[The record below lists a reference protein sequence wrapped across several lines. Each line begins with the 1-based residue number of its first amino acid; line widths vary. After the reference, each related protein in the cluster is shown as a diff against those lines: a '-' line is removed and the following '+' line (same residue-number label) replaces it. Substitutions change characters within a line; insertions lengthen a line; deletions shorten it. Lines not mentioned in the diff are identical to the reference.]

1 MRLGSGK
8 ILLAVLAWAAI
19 VAASATFFG
28 YQFAPEATH
37 HVEDAMAD
45 EAEHA
50 EAGEAEEEA
59 EHAEAGE
66 AEEEAEHADEG
77 ASGSQVV
84 GAILISV
91 GGAVLVPL
99 TVLPAR
105 RREREESVQVE
116 TEVEAEPGVEKVLV
130 TGMVLLSIGAAV
142 IHFAVIAQHF
152 DEWWLSGIFFVGV
165 ALFQL
170 AWAVAVVLR
179 PSRRLYLAGAV
190 VNALIVLTWIVSR
203 TTGIPVGPGAG
214 EPEAVGLPDVLATAC
229 EVLLVVAALALLARG
244 SALRH
249 PLKARAAAIGTWV
262 AAAAV
267 VTLTGLALAVLS

>member
-1 MRLGSGK
+1 MRIGLGKAS
-8 ILLAVLAWAAI
+8 LAVFAWAAI

-28 YQFAPEATH
+28 FQFAPEATH
-37 HVEDAMAD
+37 HLEEDAMA
-45 EAEHA
+45 
-50 EAGEAEEEA
+50 EEA
-59 EHAEAGE
+59 EHTEAGE

-77 ASGSQVV
+77 ASGSQIVE
-84 GAILISV
+84 AILISV

-99 TVLPAR
+99 TVVPAR

-130 TGMVLLSIGAAV
+130 MGMAVLSTGAAV

-152 DEWWLSGIFFVGV
+152 DEWWLAGTFFLGV

-170 AWAVAVVLR
+170 AWAVAVVLW
-179 PSRRLYLAGAV
+179 PSGRLYLAGAV

-214 EPEAVGLPDVLATAC
+214 EPEAVGLPDVLATAY

-244 SALRH
+244 SALRR
-249 PLKARAAAIGTWV
+249 PLRPRAAAIGTWV
-262 AAAAV
+262 AAVAV
-267 VTLTGLALAVLS
+267 VSLTALALAALP

>member
-8 ILLAVLAWAAI
+8 ILLAVFAWAAI

-28 YQFAPEATH
+28 FQFAPEATH
-37 HVEDAMAD
+37 HVDEAMAD

-50 EAGEAEEEA
+50 EG
-59 EHAEAGE
+59 GE

-84 GAILISV
+84 EAILISA

-116 TEVEAEPGVEKVLV
+116 TEVEAEPGLEKVLV
-130 TGMVLLSIGAAV
+130 MGMAVLSTGAAV

-179 PSRRLYLAGAV
+179 PSGRLYLAGAV

-214 EPEAVGLPDVLATAC
+214 EPEAVGLPDILATAY

-244 SALRH
+244 TASRE
-249 PLKARAAAIGTWV
+249 PLKARGAAIGTWV
-262 AAAAV
+262 VAAAV
-267 VTLTGLALAVLS
+267 VSLTALALAVMP